1 MSPLAIAGAAVAVWL
16 IVTALVVALCRAAAP
31 GDRQLPEL
39 ERRRTSQGEPAHIVR
54 PAPSERAGRH
64 VRVRTAATPRRI
76 RG

>member
-16 IVTALVVALCRAAAP
+16 IVTALVMALCRAAAA
-31 GDRQLPEL
+31 GDRQRPEL
-39 ERRRTSQGEPAHIVR
+39 ERRPAPRGEPARIVR

>member
-1 MSPLAIAGAAVAVWL
+1 MSALAIAGAAVAVWL
-16 IVTALVVALCRAAAP
+16 IATVLVVALCRAAAA

-39 ERRRTSQGEPAHIVR
+39 ERRRTPQGEPARIVR